1 MKYVIQK
8 PNGKKLSSIYLNDL
22 GYTDKY
28 AGINNKD
35 ADHFGFIK
43 KPAPNKLF
51 VFRENSCMLFDS
63 MEQINNE
70 IESYINDIKKDDRY
84 NEKIK
89 NSLIKSANNLRK
101 NITEA

>member
-43 KPAPNKLF
+43 KPAPNKL
-51 VFRENSCMLFDS
+51 L
-63 MEQINNE
+63 
-70 IESYINDIKKDDRY
+70 YL
-84 NEKIK
+84 EKTPVCFSTQWSK
-89 NSLIKSANNLRK
+89 
-101 NITEA
+101 